1 MTDRR
6 SDIISQLENS
16 LHASIAFYRSLKPE
30 ELNVTVYEDGESWTV
45 LQVLAHLITIE
56 QSMQWLFNN
65 ILSGGPG
72 APPDFDV
79 ERFNRSQPKKL
90 FNLDLDELIR
100 QFSSVREITISIV
113 RNMDENDLDRE
124 GVHAY
129 HGHGKL
135 ERFIRWAYEHQRIHA
150 DEIRRALQNSVG

>member
-6 SDIISQLENS
+6 SDIISNLEKS
-16 LHASIAFYRSLKPE
+16 LHSSMALFRSLKPE
-30 ELNVTVYEDGESWTV
+30 ELDLKVYEDGESWTV
-45 LQVLAHLITIE
+45 IQVLAHLTTIE
-56 QSMQWLFNN
+56 QSMQWLFKN

-72 APPDFDV
+72 APQDFDI

-90 FNLDLDELIR
+90 FKLNLEELIQ
-100 QFSSVREITISIV
+100 QFCSVREATISIV

-124 GVHAY
+124 GLHAY

-135 ERFIRWAYEHQRIHA
+135 ERFIRWAYEHQRIHE
-150 DEIRRALQNSVG
+150 DEIRRVLQIKLS